1 MVAGRTEGEGRQGD
15 RAARD
20 IDEVLRCRAEGL
32 GAALTTPL
40 TAAEPE
46 AMRLL
51 SIPDGYGVS
60 ALVAVG
66 HPDPDPLPRTL
77 SRAAVEAFT
86 SRDTFDGPAFRARSQ
101 NG

>member
-1 MVAGRTEGEGRQGD
+1 MVAGRTEDDARKGD

-20 IDEVLRCRAEGL
+20 IDEVMRCRTEGL
-32 GAALTTPL
+32 GAALTSTL

-66 HPDPDPLPRTL
+66 HPNPGPLPGTL

-86 SRDTFDGPAFRARSQ
+86 SRDTFDGPAFRARSR